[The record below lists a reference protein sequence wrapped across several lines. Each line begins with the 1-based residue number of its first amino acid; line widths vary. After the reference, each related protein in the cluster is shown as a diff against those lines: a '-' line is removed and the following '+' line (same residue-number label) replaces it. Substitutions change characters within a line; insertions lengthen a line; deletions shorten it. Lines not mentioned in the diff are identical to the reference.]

1 MRRGKVGR
9 RWRAVC
15 NLQRDPAAPMGAQ
28 IEPMSRS
35 IFQYHP
41 TYGFHFIPGV
51 KARIPH
57 EGGGYLVRANAAG
70 FRSDREF
77 TPSRS
82 AGRGRAL
89 LFGDSYTAGD
99 GVSNG
104 ARYSDLLEQHV
115 PGLEVYN
122 YGLPGTGT
130 DQHYLVYHDAAP
142 RIDHDLVIIAVLV
155 ENIRRIV
162 AHYRLF
168 ENSEGRSVAV
178 AKPYFTLTENA
189 SLVLHNV
196 PVPPAQLSPDA
207 LPAEERQYLDQGG
220 ELALVRRAI
229 NMLGSRAKTML
240 QEMFGQNPLPAYD
253 SPDDSAWQLMR
264 AILVRWISE
273 SQVPVLLVPLP
284 LYHYVEG
291 IADPSAY
298 RARFVEVARAS
309 GAHLHDPLPDLQ
321 ALPANERRSLRFERD
336 VHPTPAAHALLAR
349 SIATA
354 VAPLLPTAAVNA

>member
-1 MRRGKVGR
+1 M
-9 RWRAVC
+9 
-15 NLQRDPAAPMGAQ
+15 P
-28 IEPMSRS
+28 RS

-77 TPSRS
+77 AASRT
-82 AGRGRAL
+82 AGRSRAL

-104 ARYSDLLEQHV
+104 ARYSDLLEQYV

-142 RIDHDLVIIAVLV
+142 RIEHDLVIIAVLV
-155 ENIRRIV
+155 ENVRRVV

-168 ENSEGRSVAV
+168 ENSEGKSVAV
-178 AKPYFTLTENA
+178 AKPYFTLEENA
-189 SLVLHNV
+189 RLVLHNV
-196 PVPPAQLSPDA
+196 PVPPGQLSPDA
-207 LPAEERQYLDQGG
+207 LPAEEREYVDQGG
-220 ELALVRRAI
+220 ELALVRRAL
-229 NMLGSRAKTML
+229 NLLGSRAKAVL
-240 QEMFGQNPLPAYD
+240 QEVFGQTPLPAYEA
-253 SPDDSAWQLMR
+253 PDDPAWQVLR
-264 AILVRWISE
+264 AILVQWISE
-273 SQVPVLLVPLP
+273 SRVPVLLVPLP
-284 LYHYVEG
+284 LYHYIEE

-298 RARFVEVARAS
+298 RARFAEVAQAT
-309 GAHLHDPLPDLQ
+309 GAHLHDPLPDLR
-321 ALPANERRSLRFERD
+321 ALSPNERRSLRFERD
-336 VHPTPAAHALLAR
+336 VHPTPMAHALLAR
-349 SIATA
+349 SIAGA
-354 VAPLLPTAAVNA
+354 VSPLLSTAAVNA